1 MRHGGFR
8 CIYVANCPSCFAR
21 IASASRPEDGN
32 GNGWRKYRESQ
43 GQDCWRGNSRRDFA
57 PDAAHFA
64 NNAEHSD
71 SGSVRTHW
79 DHARARRESYR

>member
-1 MRHGGFR
+1 MRLAYFGVSMSQIAR
-8 CIYVANCPSCFAR
+8 PSSLGLAPPVGLR
-21 IASASRPEDGN
+21 TETALA
-32 GNGWRKYRESQ
+32 WRKYRESQ

-64 NNAEHSD
+64 NKAEHSD

-79 DHARARRESYR
+79 DHARPRRESYR